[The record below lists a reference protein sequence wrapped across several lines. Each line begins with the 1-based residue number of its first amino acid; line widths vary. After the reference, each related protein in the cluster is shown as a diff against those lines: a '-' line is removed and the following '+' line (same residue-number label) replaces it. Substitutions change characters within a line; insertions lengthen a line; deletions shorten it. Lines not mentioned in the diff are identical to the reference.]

1 MTDVATIEYILT
13 DIRVLCSDA
22 HDFLKGC
29 DDEGLWSTGETGD
42 TVMMDFN
49 DADQLFDGLE
59 ALERLHDKIRGEL

>member
-1 MTDVATIEYILT
+1 MMDIRNIDDALT
-13 DIRVLCSDA
+13 DIRTACSDA
-22 HDFLKGC
+22 HDFLKSC
-29 DDEGLWSTGETGD
+29 DEEGLWSTGETGD